1 MATAAQ
7 TIAGSAAPFAWIGRV
22 LKEDLAPYPGR
33 TGLVARMVLAT
44 TTVMIVAMTFQL
56 SFAFQGAIIA
66 LFISRESARAT
77 LQSAFS
83 WVLLGGIG
91 AIYVI
96 VSARFVISFPT
107 LHLLWV
113 FASFFLAF
121 YLIRTLNNYGAA
133 IVFAVM
139 ISVGVP
145 LWDRY
150 VPAERNVEDTLRLV
164 LIIILGITVT
174 LAVELAFVHRKPG
187 DQIVQPIVERLG
199 TVGKFLECVAEGCPT
214 DDKTASYLARLGVV
228 GTSRLRRTLLRSNY
242 SQHFVEQMGALTAL
256 TGRIVDTAANWTPP
270 SAPLSDDDRKRMRR
284 LADNLATISADL
296 LARRA
301 PHLSEPLPAGD
312 SSSGVPILP
321 QLEIIVSLIP
331 DAFVGSHPLNAYV
344 PPTSGQDP
352 PQRIFARDALS
363 NPEHI
368 KFALAG
374 CLTASLCHV
383 IYNGVDW
390 PGIST
395 SVTTCFLTALSTIGS
410 SRQKQVL
417 RFVGA
422 TLGGFVFGMGSQIF
436 ILPSFN
442 SIGGFTL
449 LFIVVTTLSSWVAT
463 SSARLSYCGVQIALA
478 YYFVHLQE
486 FAFQTSLAIARD
498 RVVGI
503 LFGLIMMWLVFDQ
516 IGGAPAWVTMKKTYI
531 ANLRLLARLARE
543 PVATDLRSATDT
555 YFSLR
560 EAISDGADSVR
571 SLADGVVL
579 EFGATREQGLAWRR
593 EILAWQPLDRTL
605 FLNEAAL
612 WKFRGKSSGY
622 ELPEPVRLAQR
633 AFDDQV
639 GNLLDGKADRLEGT
653 TPKQEANLEKASEQ
667 LNQAIKTFRSEH
679 PQEALSPEAQTYFA
693 LSSRAENLASSLN
706 DAFSASGV

>member
-7 TIAGSAAPFAWIGRV
+7 TMPGSAAPFAWIGRL
-22 LKEDLAPYPGR
+22 LKEELSPYPGR
-33 TGLVARMVLAT
+33 TGLVARMVLAAT
-44 TTVMIVAMTFQL
+44 IVMIVSMTFQL
-56 SFAFQGAIIA
+56 SFAFQGAIVA
-66 LFISRESARAT
+66 LLLSRESARAT
-77 LQSAFS
+77 LQAANT
-83 WVLLGGIG
+83 WLLFAGLG
-91 AIYVI
+91 AIYLI

-107 LHLLWV
+107 LHLFWV

-121 YLIRTLNNYGAA
+121 YLIRALNNYGAA

-150 VPAERNVEDTLRLV
+150 VPPERNVEDTLRLV
-164 LIIILGITVT
+164 LNIVLGITAT

-187 DQIVQPIVERLG
+187 ERIVQPIVERLN

-214 DDKTASYLARLGVV
+214 DDKTASSLARLGMV

-242 SQHFVEQMGALTAL
+242 SPHFVEQMGAVLAL

-270 SAPLSDDDRKRMRR
+270 SAPLSDDDSKRMRR
-284 LADNLATISADL
+284 LAENLATICADL
-296 LARRA
+296 LAMRA
-301 PHLSEPLPAGD
+301 PRLSEPLPGGNAL
-312 SSSGVPILP
+312 SGVPILP
-321 QLEIIVSLIP
+321 KLESIVSLIP

-344 PPTSGQDP
+344 PPKSGQEP

-368 KFALAG
+368 KFALTG
-374 CLTASLCHV
+374 CLTASLCYV
-383 IYNGVDW
+383 IYNGIDW

-410 SRQKQVL
+410 SRQKQLL

-422 TLGGFVFGMGSQIF
+422 TVGGFVFGMGSQIF
-436 ILPSFN
+436 ILPSIN
-442 SIGGFTL
+442 SIGGFTI
-449 LFIVVTTLSSWVAT
+449 LFIVVTALSSWVAT
-463 SSARLSYCGVQIALA
+463 SSARLSYCGIQIALA
-478 YYFVHLQE
+478 YYFVNLQE

-543 PVATDLRSATDT
+543 PVATDMRSATDT

-571 SLADGVVL
+571 SLADGVQL

-593 EILAWQPLDRTL
+593 QILAWQPIDRTL
-605 FLNEAAL
+605 FLSEAAL
-612 WKFRGKSSGY
+612 WKFRAKSVGY
-622 ELPEPVRLAQR
+622 ELPEPLRLAQR

-639 GNLLDGKADRLEGT
+639 GIFLDDKADRLEGT
-653 TPKQEANLEKASEQ
+653 TPKEEANLEKASEQ
-667 LNQAIKTFRSEH
+667 LNQAINTFRSEH
-679 PQEALSPEAQTYFA
+679 PQDALSPHAQIYFA

-706 DAFSASGV
+706 DAFSASSV

>member
-1 MATAAQ
+1 MATAAP
-7 TIAGSAAPFAWIGRV
+7 TIAGSAAPFAWLGRL

-33 TGLVARMVLAT
+33 TALVARMVLAT
-44 TTVMIVAMTFQL
+44 TIVMLVSMTFQL
-56 SFAFQGAIIA
+56 SFAFQGAIVA

-77 LQSAFS
+77 LQAANS
-83 WVLLGGIG
+83 WVLFTGLG
-91 AIYVI
+91 AVYLI
-96 VSARFVISFPT
+96 VSAWLVISYPT
-107 LHLLWV
+107 LHLFWV

-121 YLIRTLNNYGAA
+121 YMIRALNNYAA
-133 IVFAVM
+133 AVVFAVM

-164 LIIILGITVT
+164 LTILLGLTVT
-174 LAVELAFVHRKPG
+174 LAVELAFKHGKPG
-187 DQIVQPIVERLG
+187 DQIVQPIVERLSA
-199 TVGKFLECVAEGCPT
+199 VGKFLECVAEACPT
-214 DDKTASYLARLGVV
+214 DDKTASSLARLGMV

-242 SQHFVEQMGALTAL
+242 SPHFVEQMGTVTAL

-270 SAPLSDDDRKRMRR
+270 TAPLSDDDRKRMRR
-284 LADNLATISADL
+284 LAENLATICADL

-301 PHLSEPLPAGD
+301 PHLSEPLPAGNAL
-312 SSSGVPILP
+312 SAVPILP
-321 QLEIIVSLIP
+321 KLESIVSLIP
-331 DAFVGSHPLNAYV
+331 DAFVGSHPIDAYL
-344 PPTSGQDP
+344 PPASGQDP
-352 PQRIFARDALS
+352 AQRMFARDALS

-368 KFALAG
+368 KFALSG
-374 CLTASLCHV
+374 CLTASLCYV
-383 IYNGVDW
+383 IYNGIDW

-417 RFVGA
+417 RFIGA
-422 TLGGFVFGMGSQIF
+422 IVGGFVFGMGSQIF
-436 ILPSFN
+436 ILPSLN
-442 SIGGFTL
+442 SIGGFTI
-449 LFIVVTTLSSWVAT
+449 LFIVVTALSSWVAT

-478 YYFVHLQE
+478 FYFVHLQE

-503 LFGLIMMWLVFDQ
+503 LFGLAMMWLVFDQ
-516 IGGAPAWVTMKKTYI
+516 IGGAPAWVTMKKTFI
-531 ANLRLLARLARE
+531 SNLRLLARLARE
-543 PVATDLRSATDT
+543 PVATDLRSATDI

-560 EAISDGADSVR
+560 EMISDGADSVR
-571 SLADGVVL
+571 SLADGVML

-593 EILAWQPLDRTL
+593 EILSWQPLDRTL
-605 FLNEAAL
+605 FLTEAAL
-612 WKFRGKSSGY
+612 WKFRANSPGF

-639 GNLLDGKADRLEGT
+639 ANCLDSKADRLEGA
-653 TPKQEANLEKASEQ
+653 TPKQETNLEKASEQ

-679 PQEALSPEAQTYFA
+679 PQEALSPQAQAYFV

-706 DAFSASGV
+706 DAFSASGM